1 MPAVQNVS
9 IQKAS
14 EMPQAMRS
22 AVEQLLGRSIAPDEE
37 ISVVAVPP
45 QRVPSSENRAPV
57 ARNLEAF
64 LNRRADKVSGVP
76 EEEIDAAIDEAL
88 HIVRH
93 SRT

>member
-1 MPAVQNVS
+1 MQNVS

-37 ISVVAVPP
+37 ISVVAVTP
-45 QRVPSSENRAPV
+45 QRVPYSENRAPV

-64 LNRRADKVSGVP
+64 QNRRADKVSGVP

>member
-1 MPAVQNVS
+1 MQNVS

-14 EMPQAMRS
+14 ELPQAVRS
-22 AVEQLLGRSIAPDEE
+22 AVEQLLGRSVAPDEE

-45 QRVPSSENRAPV
+45 QRVPSSENRAAV

-64 LNRRADKVSGVP
+64 LNRRAAKVDGVL

-93 SRT
+93 NRT

>member
-1 MPAVQNVS
+1 MQNVS

-14 EMPQAMRS
+14 ELPQTMRS
-22 AVEQLLGRSIAPDEE
+22 AVEQLLGRPVAPDEQ

-45 QRVPSSENRAPV
+45 QRVPSSENRAAV

-64 LNRRADKVSGVP
+64 LNRRADKVNGVP
-76 EEEIDAAIDEAL
+76 EQEIDAAIDEAL
-88 HIVRH
+88 PIVRH

>member
-1 MPAVQNVS
+1 MQNVS

-14 EMPQAMRS
+14 ELPQAVKS

-37 ISVVAVPP
+37 IGVAAVRP
-45 QRVPSSENRAPV
+45 QRVPPSESRAAA

-64 LNRRADKVSGVP
+64 LNRRADKVDGLP

-88 HIVRH
+88 RAVRH
-93 SRT
+93 KRT